1 MKLLVSLA
9 ILALAAAQ
17 TPAIH
22 TEEVVPEFEF
32 VADDDGS
39 VADDFLVQSYNQ
51 AKEALAKNGEG
62 ACKKLADDTE
72 NAVKSNVDAEQKII
86 NAMDNGSDCH
96 KSGDHLITAA
106 ENKLKQ
112 AKTDEQKAKVAKEN
126 AEGQKISL
134 GSLSFKQ
141 LESIHSNGK
150 CNKDIIM
157 GSDYKGA
164 VATVKAKRNAH
175 TSAKGAITAAKGDV
189 EDAKKEAKKLVNKCM
204 CNLIKEHDAAVKATN
219 KKNQDANKKAW
230 TQAAHIRCV
239 VDSVPMAK
247 CKVGKPPVVVP
258 AKLAAGVKCTKQPS
272 SSSSSSK
279 AFQAKVDSRCK
290 KEHVDL
296 DACIGTVKSTN
307 TRTVVPFAKAGKDS
321 TCNCQYKKC
330 GTSKWTKFSG
340 NGIGRVAKGSDKCR
354 CPPWTKGNHNYVWK
368 IIIDGKHT
376 YTSSEANALAV
387 GENVYNCRH

>member
-1 MKLLVSLA
+1 MG
-9 ILALAAAQ
+9 LALAAAQ
-17 TPAIH
+17 NPAANI
-22 TEEVVPEFEF
+22 EGVVPENL
-32 VADDDGS
+32 ADPLPMTDDGS
-39 VADDFLVQSYNQ
+39 VADDFLVQSYSH

-86 NAMDNGSDCH
+86 NAMDNGGDCH

-157 GSDYKGA
+157 GSDHKGA

-204 CNLIKEHDAAVKATN
+204 CKVIKEHDAAVKAAN

-239 VDSVPMAK
+239 VDSVQIAK

-258 AKLAAGVKCTKQPS
+258 AKLAAGVKCQPACKTTTYKTAQSFTKDWNMGRVNTYGKYGKCPKFSLFISGHQSFS
-272 SSSSSSK
+272 SSRATKVLQGSGTAYLDFQDCYGSSGSI
-279 AFQAKVDSRCK
+279 V
-290 KEHVDL
+290 EY
-296 DACIGTVKSTN
+296 N
-307 TRTVVPFAKAGKDS
+307 GK
-321 TCNCQYKKC
+321 
-330 GTSKWTKFSG
+330 
-340 NGIGRVAKGSDKCR
+340 RVGGLLKLKR
-354 CPPWTKGNHNYVWK
+354 K
-368 IIIDGKHT
+368 T
-376 YTSSEANALAV
+376 YTIPFKNGGKLSVAESHSIWKVWSLKI
-387 GENVYNCRH
+387 CQD

>member
-1 MKLLVSLA
+1 MGEPSLTNMKLLVSLA

-175 TSAKGAITAAKGDV
+175 TSAKGAITAA
-189 EDAKKEAKKLVNKCM
+189 
-204 CNLIKEHDAAVKATN
+204 N

-239 VDSVPMAK
+239 VDSVQIAK

-258 AKLAAGVKCTKQPS
+258 AKLAAGVKCQPACKTTTYNTARSFTKDWNMGKVGTYGKYGKCPKFSFFISGHQSFS
-272 SSSSSSK
+272 SSRATKVLQGSGTAYLDFQDCYGSSGSI
-279 AFQAKVDSRCK
+279 V
-290 KEHVDL
+290 EY
-296 DACIGTVKSTN
+296 N
-307 TRTVVPFAKAGKDS
+307 GK
-321 TCNCQYKKC
+321 
-330 GTSKWTKFSG
+330 
-340 NGIGRVAKGSDKCR
+340 RVGGLLKLKR
-354 CPPWTKGNHNYVWK
+354 K
-368 IIIDGKHT
+368 T
-376 YTSSEANALAV
+376 YTIPFKNGGKLSVAESHSIWKVWSLKI
-387 GENVYNCRH
+387 CQD